1 MRISIEEAEG
11 QLTELIELANQGQE
25 IVLMQDGQPS
35 ARLEP
40 VIAVS
45 TEDRDATRADMR
57 KPLRLASETNPL
69 SPTERAKRLREIQ
82 EGVRRKHLP
91 MDTDAARSQDFLYD
105 EDGMPG

>member
-25 IVLMQDGQPS
+25 IVLMQDGRPL
-35 ARLEP
+35 ARLTP
-40 VIAVS
+40 VIAKS
-45 TEDRDATRADMR
+45 DDDRNAAPADLR

-69 SPTERAKRLREIQ
+69 SPAERAKLLREIQ
-82 EGVRRKHLP
+82 EEARRKNLP

-105 EDGMPG
+105 DDGMPG

>member
-11 QLTELIELANQGQE
+11 QLMELIKLANEGQE
-25 IVLMQDGQPS
+25 IVLMQDGRPS

-45 TEDRDATRADMR
+45 DGDRNAAGADMR

-69 SPTERAKRLREIQ
+69 SQDRRRALLNEIRAMAPNPPVDDVPA
-82 EGVRRKHLP
+82 E
-91 MDTDAARSQDFLYD
+91 RSQDFLYD

>member
-69 SPTERAKRLREIQ
+69 SQDRRRALLNEIRAMAPNPPVDDVPA
-82 EGVRRKHLP
+82 E
-91 MDTDAARSQDFLYD
+91 RSQDFLYD